1 MDDPITLAHSLFK
14 KECYS
19 ESLSVCKIILSKDP
33 NHSEASY
40 IASRISFQMENWKAA
55 TIFAEICLS
64 TDPNHI
70 KCRAISANC
79 KTILGQTDE
88 AIHDYILIL
97 KVAPNAPTMYGC
109 LGDLLVRQNRL
120 EDALSQ
126 FKNAHS
132 IWPLDTKWH
141 VKLSSAYKLMGN
153 YDFAFS
159 WLNKALAIK
168 PDLPELIWHRSIL
181 KLLTGDLSGGFRDN
195 ESRRRAP
202 KYSPADL
209 KLSQWDGTSLK
220 GKSIVLLAEQG
231 WGDQI
236 QFCRYADILDDCGA
250 KVIFA
255 CSPNAQSLFRSL
267 KGASQVVE
275 LKRHLPLP
283 KADCYAPLLSL
294 PHLTGIQAENIPN
307 KTPYLEAC
315 PKLTVK
321 WADKMAN
328 GGKLKVGIAWRDQI
342 ESEPDENFRN
352 IPLSEFASILE
363 LEYARF
369 FALPPST
376 VDDLV
381 SAGID
386 PKAMETFEG
395 RDSVAPF
402 EDTMAVI
409 QNLDLVIS
417 ADCVFCHLAG
427 AMGRPVWTLINKSP
441 DWRWMLERNDVPW
454 YPSMRLIRQKQLG
467 DWTDVISRVKDQLTQ
482 MLTPFKD

>member
-40 IASRISFQMENWKAA
+40 IASRISFKMENWKAA

-97 KVAPNAPTMYGC
+97 KAVPNAPTMYGR
-109 LGDLLVRQNRL
+109 LGDLLVKQNRL

-141 VKLSSAYKLMGN
+141 VKLSNAYKLMGN
-153 YDFAFS
+153 YDLAFS
-159 WLNKALAIK
+159 WLNKALAIN
-168 PDLPELIWHRSIL
+168 PDLPELHWNRSIL
-181 KLLTGDLSGGFRDN
+181 KLLTGDLSGGFRDY
-195 ESRRRAP
+195 EWRWRATKFFLP
-202 KYSPADL
+202 DL
-209 KLSQWDGTSLK
+209 KLPQWDGTPLK

-275 LKRHLPLP
+275 RHLPLP

-294 PHLTGIQAENIPN
+294 PHLTGIQAGNIPN

-315 PKLTVK
+315 PKLAVQ
-321 WADKMAN
+321 WADRMAN
-328 GGKLKVGIAWRDQI
+328 GGKLKVGIAWRDEI
-342 ESEPDENFRN
+342 GSEPDANFRN
-352 IPLSEFASILE
+352 LPLLDFAPILE

-369 FALPPST
+369 FALPLST

-386 PKAMETFEG
+386 PKAMEIFEG

-417 ADCVFCHLAG
+417 VDCVFCHLAG
-427 AMGRPVWTLINKSP
+427 AMGRPIWTLINKSP

>member
-33 NHSEASY
+33 YHSEASY

-97 KVAPNAPTMYGC
+97 KVAPNAPTMYGY
-109 LGDLLVRQNRL
+109 LGDLLVKQNRL

-141 VKLSSAYKLMGN
+141 VKLSNAYKLMGN

-250 KVIFA
+250 KVILA
-255 CSPNAQSLFRSL
+255 VSPNAQSLFRSL

-441 DWRWMLERNDVPW
+441 NWRWMLERNDVPW

>member
-33 NHSEASY
+33 YHSEASY

-97 KVAPNAPTMYGC
+97 KVAPNAPTMYGY
-109 LGDLLVRQNRL
+109 LGDLLVKQNRL

-141 VKLSSAYKLMGN
+141 VKLSNAYKLMGN

-250 KVIFA
+250 KVILA
-255 CSPNAQSLFRSL
+255 VSPNAQSLFRSL

-283 KADCYAPLLSL
+283 IADCYAPLLSL

-427 AMGRPVWTLINKSP
+427 AMGRPIWTLINKSP